1 MAPMELEQENLPNAS
16 VRQTLQELLECS
28 DYTLELA
35 CAKGDNYLGVVW
47 RIRVPPEAKSLVLKL
62 PPQNAIRRKQFF
74 AQPCFRRES
83 LAYEE
88 FFPLTQCF
96 QQERHVPEEHQFRH
110 YAQCLRTRLDE
121 PNECIVLEDLC
132 AAGYR
137 LHDRF
142 AELTPAH
149 ATLVI
154 RAYAKL
160 HAISLALKQQ
170 QPQRLRPFQQMLD
183 IFAQRRGD
191 HALHVYFEQLKQNAL
206 DALRPQE
213 DAQAR
218 QRLQA
223 YFIRGSYFDLLL
235 ELLSGDNCEPYAV
248 VCHGDSWNNNLLYR
262 QQQTAGG
269 AGGSGEQPQEVCLI
283 DWQLMRYA
291 SPVTDL
297 AYFLFSC
304 TTQQFRR
311 QHYKSMLDVYHKELC
326 AQLTR

>member
-1 MAPMELEQENLPNAS
+1 MEQEENLPNAS
-16 VRQTLQELLECS
+16 VRQTLQELLRRS

-47 RIRVPPEAKSLVLKL
+47 RLHLPEGRSLVLKL
-62 PPQNAIRRKQFF
+62 PPGNAIRRKQFF
-74 AQPCFRRES
+74 AQPCFKRES

-88 FFPLTQCF
+88 FLPLTQRF
-96 QQERHVPEEHQFRH
+96 QVERAVAPEQRFRH
-110 YAQCLRTRLDE
+110 YAQCLGTRLDE

-142 AELTPAH
+142 AELTPPH
-149 ATLVI
+149 ATLVM

-160 HAISLALKQQ
+160 HAVSLALKQR
-170 QPQRLRPFQQMLD
+170 QPQRLRPFQQLVD
-183 IFAQRRGD
+183 IFQQRRGD
-191 HALHVYFEQLKQNAL
+191 HALGVYFEQLKQNAL
-206 DALRPQE
+206 GALRPLE
-213 DAQAR
+213 DADAL

-223 YFIRGSYFDLLL
+223 YFARGSYFDLLL
-235 ELLSGDNCEPYAV
+235 ELLNGDNCEPYAV

-262 QQQTAGG
+262 HTEQQAEQETELE
-269 AGGSGEQPQEVCLI
+269 SEQPQEVCLI

-304 TTQQFRR
+304 TTQQFRG
-311 QHYKSMLDVYHKELC
+311 QHYTAMLKLYHEELR

>member
-1 MAPMELEQENLPNAS
+1 MEQEENLPNAS
-16 VRQTLQELLECS
+16 VRQTLQALLERS

-47 RIRVPPEAKSLVLKL
+47 RIRVPQAKSLVLKL

-74 AQPCFRRES
+74 AQPCFARES
-83 LAYEE
+83 LAYEQ
-88 FFPLTQCF
+88 FLPLTQCF
-96 QQERHVPEEHQFRH
+96 QQERAVPQEQRFHH

-149 ATLVI
+149 ASLVM

-160 HAISLALKQQ
+160 HAVSLALKQQ
-170 QPQRLRPFQQMLD
+170 QPQRLRPFQQMVD

-206 DALRPQE
+206 GALRPLE
-213 DAQAR
+213 DAPAL

-223 YFIRGSYFDLLL
+223 YFARGSYFDLLL
-235 ELLSGDNCEPYAV
+235 ELLSGNNCEPYAV

-262 QQQTAGG
+262 QQQTEQADGNRQQ
-269 AGGSGEQPQEVCLI
+269 EQPQQVCLI

-311 QHYKSMLDVYHKELC
+311 QHYNSMLDAYHQELC